1 MAVTVCKTIII
12 LFAIANVTAIAHVTI
27 IALSLIEANAK
38 STIIVEKEEEKK
50 NESEESGKRSL

>member
-12 LFAIANVTAIAHVTI
+12 LFAIANVTI

-38 STIIVEKEEEKK
+38 STIIVEKEEEKH
-50 NESEESGKRSL
+50 E